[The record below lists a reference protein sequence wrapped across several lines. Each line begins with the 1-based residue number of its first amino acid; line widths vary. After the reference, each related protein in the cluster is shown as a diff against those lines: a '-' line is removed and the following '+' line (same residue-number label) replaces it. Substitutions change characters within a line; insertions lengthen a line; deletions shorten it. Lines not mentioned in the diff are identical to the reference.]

1 MSTDNPDA
9 VPGIEDALHMGAQH
23 AIILA
28 LGVLYE
34 QSPEATNRLSEFVET
49 GELGL
54 PEWAG
59 PDTAVVAR
67 LNEATES
74 SARDV
79 FEEILGFQHRLDRL

>member
-9 VPGIEDALHMGAQH
+9 VPGMEDALHMGAQQ

-34 QSPEATNRLSEFVET
+34 QSPEATNRLSEFVDT

-54 PEWAG
+54 PDWAG
-59 PDTAVVAR
+59 PDAALIAK
-67 LNEATES
+67 LNEATKS
-74 SARDV
+74 SAHEV
-79 FEEILGFQHRLDRL
+79 FVEILGFQRRIDRH